1 MTDKVLRF
9 LEDRPYWI
17 IYYLFYLAAIAGI
30 SLTLSPRD
38 PDRWATVITL
48 ATGASIGGTILVE
61 VIGVLLIKP
70 ALQKVRRDA
79 EKRVR
84 QDVIKALEQEKLPL
98 DQQRRILDS
107 IDKAER

>member
-1 MTDKVLRF
+1 M
-9 LEDRPYWI
+9 
-17 IYYLFYLAAIAGI
+17 
-30 SLTLSPRD
+30 
-38 PDRWATVITL
+38 
-48 ATGASIGGTILVE
+48 E

-107 IDKAER
+107 IDKSER

>member
-1 MTDKVLRF
+1 M
-9 LEDRPYWI
+9 
-17 IYYLFYLAAIAGI
+17 
-30 SLTLSPRD
+30 
-38 PDRWATVITL
+38 
-48 ATGASIGGTILVE
+48 E

-98 DQQRRILDS
+98 DQQRRILEPS
-107 IDKAER
+107 HRVTWLEESV